1 MKAARDAS
9 KTISLAKSLSYCGV
23 SRTARYY
30 ARSRDPAIDGRMESL
45 IMEVGKAHVQG
56 AKDGG
61 PAH

>member
-9 KTISLAKSLSYCGV
+9 KTISLTKLLFYCDV
-23 SRTARYY
+23 SRTAWHYT
-30 ARSRDPAIDGRMESL
+30 RSSGLAIDGRMESL
-45 IMEVGKAHVQG
+45 IMEAGKAHVQG